1 MVMMDNVATSY
12 FQTQKKLSP
21 KQARWQDFLVES
33 DFRLEYQPGRVNVVV
48 DALSRKAELAPV
60 VASMLRSDF
69 IEQIKEGM
77 QQDKLVKDL
86 LKLAKEGK
94 TRRFWEKEGTL
105 LTLGNWLFVPMW
117 ENLQK
122 EILKECHDSLW
133 AGHSGINRTFALV
146 QDKYYWPKMQN
157 DVKAYVQTCL
167 VCQQDKV
174 EQQHPADL
182 LEPLLIA
189 EKP

>member
-1 MVMMDNVATSY
+1 
-12 FQTQKKLSP
+12 
-21 KQARWQDFLVES
+21 
-33 DFRLEYQPGRVNVVV
+33 
-48 DALSRKAELAPV
+48 
-60 VASMLRSDF
+60 MLRSDF

-86 LKLAKEGK
+86 LKLAKEEK

-133 AGHSGINRTFALV
+133 AGHSGINRTLALV
-146 QDKYYWPKMQN
+146 QDKYYWLKMQD

-174 EQQHPADL
+174 EQQHPTDL
-182 LEPLLIA
+182 LEPLSIA
-189 EKP
+189 EEPRDSVTMDFIVALPKSKGFGSIIVVVDRFSKYATFIPCPADVKVNEAARLFFRML